1 MLRSFLQLGGRHLR
15 HRACA
20 DGDLLRA
27 LNGSQGF
34 SSSRSGKGRGKG
46 GEGSIRQHRL
56 ASEVK
61 SIVSA
66 ALQQGPCNVTLLQ
79 RCGFEIEQVKMS
91 GDLRK
96 AFVLW
101 KAMPGMHQTV
111 ERELNAQGKRL
122 RSMVFEHLSM
132 PFSPAIEFRQDKLNP
147 QAQAIDDI
155 LAKLD
160 EESDSGLS

>member
-1 MLRSFLQLGGRHLR
+1 MWRSVLQVGSRYSRDGKCAHGNLV
-15 HRACA
+15 RAW
-20 DGDLLRA
+20 
-27 LNGSQGF
+27 NGSQGF
-34 SSSRSGKGRGKG
+34 ASARSPKGRGKS

-66 ALQQGPCNVTLLQ
+66 ALQQAPCNVTLLQ

-101 KAMPGMHQTV
+101 KALPGMQQTV
-111 ERELNAQGKRL
+111 ERELNAQGRRL

-132 PFSPAIEFRQDKLNP
+132 PFSPAIEFRQDKVNP
-147 QAQAIDDI
+147 EAQAIDDI

-160 EESDSGLS
+160 EESD